1 MKGIYSM
8 EINDLRIFQMVAYEK
23 SISKAALNL
32 GYAQSNITMRIKLLE
47 SELKTTLF
55 IRNNKG
61 AIITSQGEKL
71 LKYADKIINLV
82 DEAYEEFIIPKINC
96 KLKIGA
102 TQTISASQL
111 PKLFTLFHEENPT
124 ISLELK
130 TEKKEAL
137 LDNLIKGD
145 LDGAFIYDNYT
156 SAQVMEV
163 FSFKEEFALISSIN
177 IDDTSNITAPIIV
190 ATDGNCPYR
199 NILKKWFTI
208 NNAKPTNI
216 IEFDTLEAILK
227 GISEGLGVSLLPK
240 SILPKKHNF
249 NVYDLK
255 DYFNELTIKFVVNK
269 NIQINDSLK
278 SFIAISNKYITNFFQ

>member
-1 MKGIYSM
+1 M

-82 DEAYEEFIIPKINC
+82 DEAYEEFTLPKTNC

-111 PKLFTLFHEENPT
+111 PKLFTLFHEKNPT
-124 ISLELK
+124 ISLALK
-130 TEKKEAL
+130 TEKQDVL
-137 LDNLIKGD
+137 IDSLIKGN
-145 LDGAFIYDNYT
+145 LDGAFVYNNYT
-156 SAQVMEV
+156 SSQVMEV

-190 ATDGNCPYR
+190 ATDINCPYR
-199 NILKKWFTI
+199 NLLKKWFTI
-208 NNAKPTNI
+208 SNSKPTSI
-216 IEFDTLEAILK
+216 IEFDTLESILK

-249 NVYDLK
+249 YVYDLK

-269 NIQINDSLK
+269 AIQINNSLK
-278 SFIAISNKYITNFFQ
+278 SFIDISNKYITNSFQ